1 MIEKRLAEWPAFF
14 VPFVR
19 LKMPLTAESILKYYK
34 SLPHA

>member
-1 MIEKRLAEWPAFF
+1 MAGLFF

-19 LKMPLTAESILKYYK
+19 LKMPLTAESTPKYYK